1 MIRLRQDLL
10 DEQDYKSVIR
20 DLVEQLN
27 RVLGGSSGDPYSFE
41 SKPLDDEL
49 KITSVTEEP
58 TASDRVKVTIVTE
71 AHSFLYECR
80 YKTEM
85 EPSWRRWVQADNV
98 FTFEIDPGNWIA
110 QLRVR
115 RSPNSNWSRWAT
127 ARGSG
132 EAIAAESTDD
142 LTELTITPPPTPTA
156 TATYRGIKVT
166 WGVVEWSG
174 LAQYLVY
181 RGTTP
186 NFDDAHLVTSVVG
199 PMWTD
204 VSVEEGSTYYY
215 WVRAQHKRGFISK
228 PAGPASATA
237 RKIISDDL
245 YDQIIKETHVA
256 SDLRFVKVLDTL
268 PSLPNDNYPQGSI
281 VFLTSDNKL
290 YRSTGS
296 SWTCMIPTSDLY
308 GLISTEQIQDY
319 AIDGTKIAAGAVS
332 LLKFADGIRPV
343 QVVSSLPSLPHSD
356 YPQGAVVFLSTDN
369 KLYRSTGTSWTA
381 AVPTLDLVGQITTDQ
396 IEDSSITA
404 SKIRNASIEETKLA
418 AGAVSLTKF
427 ADGIRPIQVV
437 STLPTLPHVDYPQ
450 GAVVFLTNDN
460 KLYRS
465 TGDGWTA
472 VVPATDLAG
481 QITSAQIENGSIT
494 DIKIA
499 SGAVSL
505 TKFASGLRPVQLVS
519 SLPSLPNSDYPQGA
533 VVFLTTDNKLYRSTG
548 NSWTA
553 AVPTSDLSG
562 QVTGSQILDGSITE
576 LKIASGAVS
585 LTKFANGLRPI
596 QLVSSLPSLPNS
608 SYPQGAVVFLTTENK
623 LYRSTGTSWVAS
635 VPTSD
640 LSGQITTSQIEDGAV
655 TASKLLNG
663 SVTELKLAS
672 GAVSLTKFANN
683 LRPIQLVSS
692 LPSLPDSN
700 YPQGAVV
707 FLTTENKLYRST
719 GTSWVASV
727 PTSDLTGQITE
738 TQIANDSIST
748 PKIKTNAIEGYHIK
762 SNSISSAHIQ
772 SDAIEAGHI
781 KAG

>member
-1 MIRLRQDLL
+1 
-10 DEQDYKSVIR
+10 
-20 DLVEQLN
+20 
-27 RVLGGSSGDPYSFE
+27 
-41 SKPLDDEL
+41 
-49 KITSVTEEP
+49 
-58 TASDRVKVTIVTE
+58 
-71 AHSFLYECR
+71 
-80 YKTEM
+80 M
-85 EPSWRRWVQADNV
+85 EPSWRRWIQADNV
-98 FTFEIDPGNWIA
+98 FTFEVDPCNWIA

-115 RSPNSNWSRWAT
+115 RSPDSNWSTWAT

-142 LTELTITPPPTPTA
+142 VTELTITPPPTPTA
-156 TATYRGIKVT
+156 TATYRGIRVT

-174 LAQYLVY
+174 LAQFLVY
-181 RGTTP
+181 KSTTP
-186 NFDDAHLVTSVVG
+186 NFDDAQLVASVIG
-199 PMWTD
+199 PVWTD
-204 VSVEEGSTYYY
+204 VNVEEGTTYYY
-215 WVRAQHKRGFISK
+215 WVRAQHKRGFISR

-256 SDLRFVKVLDTL
+256 SDLRFVKVVDTL

-319 AIDGTKIAAGAVS
+319 AIEGIKIAAGAVS
-332 LLKFADGIRPV
+332 LLKFADGIRPI

-427 ADGIRPIQVV
+427 ADGIRPIQLV
-437 STLPTLPHVDYPQ
+437 STLPTLPHTDYPQ
-450 GAVVFLTNDN
+450 GAVVFLTTEN

-465 TGDGWTA
+465 TGSSWTA
-472 VVPATDLAG
+472 VVPTTDLAG
-481 QITSAQIENGSIT
+481 QITSAQIEDGSIT
-494 DIKIA
+494 DLKIA

-519 SLPSLPNSDYPQGA
+519 SLPSLPNS
-533 VVFLTTDNKLYRSTG
+533 N
-548 NSWTA
+548 
-553 AVPTSDLSG
+553 
-562 QVTGSQILDGSITE
+562 
-576 LKIASGAVS
+576 
-585 LTKFANGLRPI
+585 
-596 QLVSSLPSLPNS
+596 
-608 SYPQGAVVFLTTENK
+608 YPQGAVVFLTTENK

-640 LSGQITTSQIEDGAV
+640 LSGQITTSQIEDGAI

-663 SVTELKLAS
+663 SVTELKIAS
-672 GAVSLTKFANN
+672 GAVSLTKFADN

-692 LPSLPDSN
+692 LPSLPNSN

-748 PKIKTNAIEGYHIK
+748 PKIKSNAIEGYHIK

-781 KAG
+781 KAGAVGTDELAAEAVTAQKIKAGEVYASKLNVAQVFV